1 MQSHNT
7 SYPRNSRLINYYTD
21 NILCFSCITHGKHG
35 QKHWN
40 FDQVTT
46 KSVPSFEI
54 WAESLITHCSK
65 CVPVVSV
72 SFTLIIFKY
81 FWVKKYGFLWILV
94 HQISFRNNNVGC
106 FPKLSTT
113 LTTLF
118 QKNYC
123 FKTIWTHNWLTNQFA
138 PF

>member
-81 FWVKKYGFLWILV
+81 FGSKNMDFYGFWYTKYHLETIMLDVFQSYPQHWQLF
-94 HQISFRNNNVGC
+94 FRKTTVS
-106 FPKLSTT
+106 KL
-113 LTTLF
+113 F
-118 QKNYC
+118 GH
-123 FKTIWTHNWLTNQFA
+123 IIG
-138 PF
+138 